1 MQISTQA
8 IRNALEGDLMPSET
22 RTDRFRPLLDLAADL
37 FQCDRAFLILMTPGN
52 VLEFHSSRF
61 IDAQTESGLERLCSA
76 LLREWSK
83 HPFLVFTPDSV
94 TPDFAGG
101 LLKRRP
107 FRQQPFLCLLLSAPG
122 RVLGIFF
129 LEGKQI
135 GEPMKEADSRRLD
148 IFHRLC
154 SYVIEV
160 DNQFQDL
167 ARGCRKLLD
176 QLSHS
181 QLEELEREGILRCLK
196 RNYGNVARTHMEL
209 GIPRMSF
216 YQKLRRYRIKPQQF
230 RNRPESANIPEI
242 AR

>member
-8 IRNALEGDLMPSET
+8 IRNALEADLKPSEA

-37 FQCDRAFLILMTPGN
+37 FQCDRALLILLTPGDT
-52 VLEFHSSRF
+52 LEFHSSRF
-61 IDAQTESGLERLCSA
+61 IDAQTESGLERLGRA
-76 LLREWSK
+76 LLREWAK

-94 TPDFAGG
+94 TPEFAGG

-107 FRQQPFLCLLLSAPG
+107 FRQQPFLCLVLSAPG

-135 GEPMKEADSRRLD
+135 GEHLKETDARHLD

-154 SYVIEV
+154 SDIIEL
-160 DNQFQDL
+160 DNQYQSL
-167 ARGCRKLLD
+167 AAGCRKLLD
-176 QLSHS
+176 QLARS
-181 QLEELEREGILRCLK
+181 QLEDMEREGILRCLE
-196 RNYGNVARTHMEL
+196 RNHGNVARTHMEL

-216 YQKLRRYRIKPQQF
+216 YQKLRRYRIKPQQY
-230 RNRPESANIPEI
+230 RSRPEPVPHP
-242 AR
+242 